1 MGARRQGDEWCQSG
15 NRLLP
20 VEPSGPDTIENR
32 NALAEHRQ
40 HRRAAGRVDAG
51 GERTVEIFE
60 PPRVELL
67 LEAMKSREKPR
78 SSRPAPRFQ
87 PQKPRGG
94 TLSLHEKHRARRR
107 LAERHLNRDL
117 SGSGGE
123 LLVYWRDRVF
133 EQARGAVP
141 AETGGVRVTSA
152 SHWLSGGYRANQL
165 AHLVFDVVGFQYRF
179 ADLEPQHHAEPLSKP
194 MHGDFHGAL
203 G

>member
-1 MGARRQGDEWCQSG
+1 MGARCQGDEWCQSG

-20 VEPSGPDTIENR
+20 VEPTGPDTIENR

-51 GERTVEIFE
+51 GERAVEIFE
-60 PPRVELL
+60 PPRVELR
-67 LEAMKSREKPR
+67 LEAVKSREKPR
-78 SSRPAPRFQ
+78 NSGPAPRFQ
-87 PQKPRGG
+87 SQKPRGG
-94 TLSLHEKHRARRR
+94 TLSLHEKHRARRG

-123 LLVYWRDRVF
+123 FLLYRRERVF

-152 SHWLSGGYRANQL
+152 SHCVVRRIPRESARASRL
-165 AHLVFDVVGFQYRF
+165 RLRRVPVPFRRPPAAASRRTAVE
-179 ADLEPQHHAEPLSKP
+179 ADARRL
-194 MHGDFHGAL
+194 
-203 G
+203 